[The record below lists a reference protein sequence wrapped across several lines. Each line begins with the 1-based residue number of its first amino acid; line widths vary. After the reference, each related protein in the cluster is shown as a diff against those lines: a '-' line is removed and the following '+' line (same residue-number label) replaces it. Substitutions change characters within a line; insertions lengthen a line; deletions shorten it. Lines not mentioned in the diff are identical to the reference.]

1 MPVAPDTGKG
11 QKSRPNDLSALAQVG
26 HEAVSVAW
34 VYSGC
39 REVSGHALQ
48 VSGRLRRGRWAVV
61 VEVVGILFS
70 ARLVDS
76 VSEQGT
82 IIDIL

>member
-1 MPVAPDTGKG
+1 
-11 QKSRPNDLSALAQVG
+11 
-26 HEAVSVAW
+26 
-34 VYSGC
+34 
-39 REVSGHALQ
+39 
-48 VSGRLRRGRWAVV
+48 LRRGRWAVV